1 MVFHKTIDLGEV
13 MLKINGL
20 FHNRKI
26 KQLLNLTKE
35 NRKVKVTGAERAC
48 FSFLISNIIQ
58 KLNKK
63 VLIITHDNSRVEN
76 IYEDLIR
83 LISAKKVNIFPEIE
97 ALPHEKINPDLNIL
111 QERIKV
117 LNKTQF
123 DDSQNVVIASG
134 VSILRK
140 LMPEDYFKSKSLK
153 INIKSQINLKNLSRR
168 LLEIG
173 YRREKMVESP
183 GQFSIRGGLL
193 DIYSLV
199 YEDPIRIEFFGD
211 EVDSIRFFNVESQRS
226 IREVDQI
233 ILTPVN
239 EIIFNRR
246 EINNF
251 LPEIKLDFK
260 KQINKLT
267 DMGSKEEAKYLKE
280 LNNEYLNKFNEGH
293 YFEGYEQFLPY
304 FYNLKLST
312 VFDYLGGDFYL
323 VYDNSERVWQRI
335 KSYYRDLEET
345 TKSLLEQ
352 GNILPSYS
360 ENFLTK
366 DDYIIYE
373 KEFEGLYFTD
383 KLKGS
388 PLNEI
393 DKSLEFKTSGV
404 ESFNGQFDI
413 LIKRLKELKES
424 GYTVLL
430 SLNTESKAKK
440 ISEYLKD
447 KGIENIYKN
456 KISTGQVNIFDESFS
471 EGFIL
476 DDLQL
481 AVYTEKEIIGKKQ
494 KRKRKVSD
502 FEEGVRVSS
511 INELNKG
518 DYVVHENHG
527 IGKYLGVK
535 TLKVEDNH
543 QDYLLIKYK
552 DTDKLYVPTEKID
565 LVQKYIGADTKPPKL
580 YKLGGNNWQKVKK
593 RVQNS
598 VKKMAI
604 GLLELYAERETTEGY
619 VFSEDTKW
627 QWEFEKD
634 FSHELTP
641 DQFIAIEDIK
651 EDMEST
657 TPMDRLLCGDVGYG
671 KTEVAIRAAFKAAM
685 DGKQTAVLV
694 PTTILAQQHYNTF
707 TDRINE
713 YPVKVDMLSRFRT
726 PVEQKKII
734 KDLAKGEIDIIIGTH
749 RLISNDVVFN
759 DLGLLV
765 VDEEQRFGVAHKEK
779 LKSLKSNVDVL
790 TLTATP
796 IPRTL
801 HMSLIGVR
809 DMSIIETP
817 PKDRYPIRTYIREF
831 DRTLIKDS
839 INKELSR
846 NGQVYFVHN
855 RVEDINKKAELINKL
870 NPEARIAIA
879 HGQMSERKLE
889 KVMYDFYEGR
899 YDVLI
904 CTTIIENGLDISDV
918 NTIIINRAEYMGL
931 AQLYQLRGRVG
942 RSNRIAYAYLLY
954 ERDRIINE
962 VAEKRLKA
970 IKEFTS
976 LGSGFKIAMRDLEIR
991 GAGNLLGGEQ
1001 SGHIA
1006 AVGFSLYCKLLEGV
1020 IKDLKGQKEKEQD
1033 VSIDIDI
1040 DAYIPDNY
1048 ISDSGQKIEMY
1059 KKLKKVKTEADIISL
1074 VDEFIDRYAEPPQPV
1089 MNLIELSRLI
1099 ILAKKLNINT
1109 ITETN
1114 SGYRI
1119 IFSEDHRIEGTYIIS
1134 LLETY
1139 PKKIKMKNASNPEIL
1154 VKDKN
1159 LKILKKVLEFLK
1171 DQLVSLEE

>member
-1 MVFHKTIDLGEV
+1 

-20 FHNRKI
+20 FHNSKI

-35 NRKVKVTGAERAC
+35 NRKVKVTGAEGTC

-63 VLIITHDNSRVEN
+63 VLIITHNNNRIEN

-83 LISAKKVNIFPEIE
+83 LISGKKVNIFPEIE

-123 DDSQNVVIASG
+123 DDSQNVIIANG

-140 LMPEDYFKSKSLK
+140 LMPEDYFKSKSWK

-168 LLEIG
+168 LIEIG

-239 EIIFNRR
+239 EIIFNRQ

-260 KQINKLT
+260 NQINKLK

-280 LNNEYLNKFNEGH
+280 LNNEYLNKFNEDH
-293 YFEGYEQFLPY
+293 YFESYEQFLPY
-304 FYNLKLST
+304 FYNSKLST
-312 VFDYLGGDFYL
+312 IFDYLGEDFYL

-345 TKSLLEQ
+345 TRSLLEQ
-352 GNILPSYS
+352 GNILPSYL

-393 DKSLEFKTSGV
+393 DKSIEFKTSGV
-404 ESFNGQFDI
+404 ESFNGQFNI

-430 SLNTESKAKK
+430 TLNTESKAKK

-456 KISTGQVNIFDESFS
+456 KINTGQVNIFDESFS

-598 VKKMAI
+598 VKKMAV
-604 GLLELYAERETTEGY
+604 GLLELYAKRETTEGY

-627 QWEFEKD
+627 QREFEKD
-634 FSHELTP
+634 FTHELTP
-641 DQFIAIEDIK
+641 DQFMAIEDIK
-651 EDMEST
+651 KDMESS

-713 YPVKVDMLSRFRT
+713 YPVKVAMLSRFRT

-809 DMSIIETP
+809 DMSVIETP
-817 PKDRYPIRTYIREF
+817 PKDRYPIRTHIREF
-831 DRTLIKDS
+831 DRTLIKDA

-855 RVEDINKKAELINKL
+855 RVEDINEKAELINKL

-899 YDVLI
+899 YDVLV

-1020 IKDLKGQKEKEQD
+1020 IKDLKGQEEKEQD
-1033 VSIDIDI
+1033 VSIDIDL

-1059 KKLKKVKTEADIISL
+1059 KKLKQIKTEADIISL

-1109 ITETN
+1109 ITETGP
-1114 SGYRI
+1114 GYKI
-1119 IFSEDHRIEGTYIIS
+1119 IFSEDHRIDGTYIIS
-1134 LLETY
+1134 LLEKY

-1154 VKDKN
+1154 VKDKK

-1171 DQLVSLEE
+1171 EQLFSLEE